1 MKMEFDRKTAGPQD
15 LLWDF
20 AEVMAAEIARVHG
33 WQYVNGRRVYPPWI
47 INPQTDKVAA
57 YHGFI
62 GTWVGWWRGG
72 PVLPLRLDQIVN
84 FLKSDEREW
93 RQ

>member
-1 MKMEFDRKTAGPQD
+1 MEMNFDRKTAGPQD
-15 LLWDF
+15 LLWDY
-20 AEVMAAEIARVHG
+20 AEITAAEIARAHG
-33 WQYVNGRRVYPPWI
+33 WQYIEGRTCPPWI
-47 INPQTDKVAA
+47 INRTTDKVVA

-72 PVLPLRLDQIVN
+72 PVLPLKFDEIVD

-93 RQ
+93 R